1 MNRRFLLVAA
11 VMIAALGPLAAEDA
25 VGKIVYLAGTVEIVR
40 DEDTLA
46 AKVVKEGFALENF
59 DLLKTGGDGEVELLV
74 STPAAPAT
82 TIRVGPR
89 TQFSLEIGKFGGRQQ
104 TTIDLVAGSVALK
117 CAKLSGV
124 QALRVQTESATLGV
138 RGTSF
143 SVSAPAT
150 GDILVTC
157 DEGEVACT
165 DERGDTIVAAAGE
178 AVEQRSGRRLA
189 RLAVAAAALDQA
201 RREWQDA
208 AAAALKRDPIAQ
220 VRKIAWVY
228 RMRKRQFA
236 REYAALFRDSP
247 LIDAW
252 RAEDRQGRIGALGD
266 AGRKKLGEILLRLV
280 RMARFRRQLERL
292 HARLLEL
299 KEYCEAE
306 GVTGRIGL
314 FETSTAF
321 FERLERE
328 RAPVERQLAWVRAV
342 IRLAAQRN
350 DGKLP
355 GGPSGD

>member
-1 MNRRFLLVAA
+1 MYRRILLLPAMLLA
-11 VMIAALGPLAAEDA
+11 VLAPLAAEPIA
-25 VGKIVYLAGTVEIVR
+25 KIVYLAGTVEIVR

-46 AKVVKEGFALENF
+46 TKSVKEGFALENF

-89 TQFSLEIGKFGGRQQ
+89 TQFSLEIGKVGARQQ

-117 CAKLSGV
+117 CAKLTGG
-124 QALRVQTESATLGV
+124 QALRVQTEGATLGV

-143 SVSAPAT
+143 TVSAPAT

-165 DERGDTIVAAAGE
+165 DERGGTIVAAAGE
-178 AVEQRSGRRLA
+178 AVEQRSGKRLA
-189 RLAVAAAALDQA
+189 RLAVAAVALEQA

-208 AAAALKRDPIAQ
+208 AAAVLKRDPIGQ

-228 RMRKRQFA
+228 RVRKSQFA
-236 REYAALFRDSP
+236 REFKALFKDSP

-252 RAEDRQGRIGALGD
+252 RGEDRQGRIGTLGD
-266 AGRKKLGEILLRLV
+266 AQRKKLGEILVRLV
-280 RMARFRRQLERL
+280 RLARIRRQLERL

-299 KEYCEAE
+299 KDYCEAE
-306 GVTGRIGL
+306 GVTGRISL
-314 FETSTAF
+314 FETSTPF
-321 FERLERE
+321 FARLESERMPIERE
-328 RAPVERQLAWVRAV
+328 LALVRV
-342 IRLAAQRN
+342 VTRLATLRN
-350 DGKLP
+350 EGKLP
-355 GGPSGD
+355 GTSADD

>member
-1 MNRRFLLVAA
+1 MSRRILLLPAIL
-11 VMIAALGPLAAEDA
+11 IAALAPLAAEPVA
-25 VGKIVYLAGTVEIVR
+25 KIVYLAGTVGIER

-46 AKVVKEGFALENF
+46 AKTVKEGLALENF
-59 DLLKTGGDGEVELLV
+59 DQVSTGSDGEVELLV
-74 STPAAPAT
+74 SLPAAPAT

-89 TQFSLEIGKFGGRQQ
+89 TRFSLEIGKVGAKQQ

-117 CAKLSGV
+117 CAKLTGA

-143 SVSAPAT
+143 TVTAPAT
-150 GDILVTC
+150 GDLLVTC

-178 AVEQRSGRRLA
+178 AVEQRSGQRLA
-189 RLAVAAAALDQA
+189 RLAVAAAALEQA
-201 RREWQDA
+201 RRAWQDA
-208 AAAALKRDPIAQ
+208 ATAALKRDPLGY
-220 VRKIAWVY
+220 VRKIAWIY
-228 RMRKRQFA
+228 RMRARQFA
-236 REYAALFRDSP
+236 REMAALIKVRP

-252 RAEDRQGRIGALGD
+252 RDEDRQGRIGALGD
-266 AGRKKLGEILLRLV
+266 AGRKKLGEILVRLV
-280 RMARFRRQLERL
+280 RLARIRRQLERL

-306 GVTGRIGL
+306 GVSGRISL

-321 FERLERE
+321 FARLERE
-328 RAPVERQLAWVRAV
+328 RAPLEGQLALVRAV
-342 IRLAAQRN
+342 TRLATQRN

-355 GGPSGD
+355 GSPSDD